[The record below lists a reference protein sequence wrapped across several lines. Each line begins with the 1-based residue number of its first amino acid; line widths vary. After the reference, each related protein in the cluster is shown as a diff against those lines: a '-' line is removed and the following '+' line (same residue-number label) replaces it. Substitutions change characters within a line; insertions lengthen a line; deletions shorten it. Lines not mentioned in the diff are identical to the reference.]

1 MLRAWLVGPLPVRS
15 TLVALALALTGL
27 LLAAKVLALEPPALG
42 GRVNDHAG
50 LLPGDSRRAL
60 EERLAQHEK
69 QTGHQFAVLT
79 IPSLEGDSLEDFS
92 LRAVEKWKLGRKGT
106 DDGLLLLVVQKE
118 RKVRI
123 EVGYGLE
130 GTITDATSARV
141 IRNLIT
147 PSFRRGQYADGIRL
161 AMDELIRVSG
171 GGAAPAEQVTEQP
184 TRKPEPSER
193 KPIVPLFVMMAFIGL
208 FFALRGFGGHSG
220 YGRRGGGWGALGGGL
235 GGALG
240 GGFGGRG
247 SSGRGGGGFGGGGGG
262 FGGGGF
268 GGGGGG
274 FGGGGAS
281 GGW

>member
-1 MLRAWLVGPLPVRS
+1 MLRVWLLGSLPVRS

-27 LLAAKVLALEPPALG
+27 LLAGEVLALEPPALG

-79 IPSLEGDSLEDFS
+79 IPSLEGDSLEEFS
-92 LRAVEKWKLGRKGT
+92 LRAAEKWKLGRKGT

-161 AMDELIRVSG
+161 AIDELIRVSG
-171 GGAAPAEQVTEQP
+171 GGAPPPETVTE
-184 TRKPEPSER
+184 RARSEPEASER
-193 KPIVPLFVMMAFIGL
+193 KPVVPLFVLMALIGV
-208 FFALRGFGGHSG
+208 FFLLRGFGGHSG
-220 YGRRGGGWGALGGGL
+220 YGRRGGGSWGALGGALGGGL
-235 GGALG
+235 GG
-240 GGFGGRG
+240 GFGGR
-247 SSGRGGGGFGGGGGG
+247 GGFGGGGGG
-262 FGGGGF
+262 FGGGGGGF